1 MAPRART
8 PLRWLVAATCLAVVA
23 IGVPSPAD
31 ASTAGASVTRYWS
44 SDAQRAVDEAREAY
58 ESARERVAGLS
69 AQTAR
74 LRSNTEAAEAEAQR
88 LHDEVA
94 GEDGGFLSAVG
105 DLLDSGD
112 STLDRATEAADN
124 AELAR
129 RLADMAEGVLAD
141 SIAATEQARLAW
153 EKAERRQARVEAEW
167 TATEAA
173 EAAIRRSQFQPSYD
187 VTDPAQD
194 RRNQR
199 ALRGWH
205 DYLHELARNAVVPPP
220 LADLVVPTT
229 IAAPLEPLRD
239 ARNDL
244 APGLAALDPA
254 GRPAVT
260 VLSAEAVRAVS
271 DAFRRVGLPDVPGA
285 VAPATYACGGLVA
298 NVWGTSPAT
307 ADLPADAAGQWDALR
322 TVRPSSV
329 QTGDVVILGSR
340 ADGLAETGVYVGDN
354 QVILV
359 DPTTG
364 VAAVRPVTRSILGV
378 RRVGLGPAR
387 HAAPPAGGLCA
398 PEDTT
403 VESSGAG
410 PLRLPV
416 AAGSYHLTAGF
427 GVEGERWSTGEHTGQ
442 DFAAPTGTPVVASGS
457 GTVTVEH
464 PDWAGNLVRIDHG
477 GGVETWYAHLSRVD
491 VVPGQQ
497 VAAGD
502 PVGLVGSLGNT
513 SGPHLHLEVRLDGEP
528 YDPGQVLDLPELPR
542 PTYPNGEMPDTALC
556 PATPDG
562 AQLLRCDAAV
572 AYRLL
577 GAAYADAF
585 GLELCITDSYRSKSG
600 QDQVFREKPGLAA
613 LPGTSVHGLGL
624 AVDLCGGVERFD
636 SAENTWLLEHG
647 PAFGWVH
654 PDWAAAGGSRP
665 EPWHFEY
672 TGAAA

>member
-8 PLRWLVAATCLAVVA
+8 SLRRLVVATCLAVVA
-23 IGVPSPAD
+23 LGAPLPAD
-31 ASTAGASVTRYWS
+31 AGPARTTPHLTA
-44 SDAQRAVDEAREAY
+44 DAQHAVDTARAAY
-58 ESARERVAGLS
+58 DAASERVAVLS
-69 AQTAR
+69 AQNDR
-74 LRSNTEAAEAEAQR
+74 LEWAASAAEAEAER
-88 LHDEVA
+88 RRETVVGD
-94 GEDGGFLSAVG
+94 DGGFLHTVG
-105 DLLDSGD
+105 DLLDSDD
-112 STLDRATEAADN
+112 SALDLATEAADD
-124 AELAR
+124 AAQAR
-129 RLADMAEGVLAD
+129 QLADMSRDAVAAA
-141 SIAATEQARLAW
+141 IAATESARIAW
-153 EKAERRQARVEAEW
+153 ERAERHQARVAAEW

-173 EAAIRRSQFQPSYD
+173 DAAIRRSRFLPSYD

-205 DYLHELARNAVVPPP
+205 DYLRELARHAVVPPP
-220 LADLVVPTT
+220 LADLVDPARV
-229 IAAPLEPLRD
+229 AAPLEPLRD

-285 VAPATYACGGLVA
+285 IAPATYACGGLVA
-298 NVWGTSPAT
+298 NAWGTSPTT

-354 QVILV
+354 QVILA

-364 VAAVRPVTRSILGV
+364 VAAVRPLTRSLLGV

-387 HAAPPAGGLCA
+387 HAAPPAGGVCA

-410 PLRLPV
+410 PLRLPL
-416 AAGSYHLTAGF
+416 AAGSYQLTAGF
-427 GVEGERWSTGEHTGQ
+427 GVEGERWSTGEHTGL
-442 DFAAPTGTPVVASGS
+442 DFAAPTGTPVVAAGS

-464 PDWAGNLVRIDHG
+464 PDWAGNLVRVDHG

-497 VAAGD
+497 VDTGD
-502 PVGLVGSLGNT
+502 PIGLVGSLGNT
-513 SGPHLHLEVRLDGEP
+513 SGPHLHLEVRLDGLA
-528 YDPGQVLDLPELPR
+528 YDPAQVLDLPELPR

-600 QDQVFREKPGLAA
+600 QDQVFREKPRLAA

-624 AVDLCGGVERFD
+624 AVDLCGGIEQFD
-636 SAENTWLLEHG
+636 SAEHTWLVDHG
-647 PAFGWVH
+647 PALGWKH

-672 TGAAA
+672 TGEAS